1 MRGSGDGTR
10 LHGEGRNDGRPT
22 RILVNEHLLP
32 HQKLDVYRV
41 ARELAQRVHAAKIR
55 DRELRDQATRASKSC
70 FLRLCEGLP
79 NEGAAL
85 RHKYFVESRNSL
97 AETVGA
103 MDLAAAIGVVRQDDA
118 NAVQE
123 LGSRLRRMLSA
134 LMR

>member
-1 MRGSGDGTR
+1 M
-10 LHGEGRNDGRPT
+10 
-22 RILVNEHLLP
+22 VNEHLLP

-41 ARELAQRVHAAKIR
+41 ARELARRVHAAKIR

-70 FLRLCEGLP
+70 FLCLCEGLP

-118 NAVQE
+118 DVVQE
-123 LGSRLRRMLSA
+123 LGSRLRRMLTA